1 MTSTDERPHKLT
13 PKGLVT
19 RERIIEAA
27 THLIYKHGAQSTN
40 NEMVRA
46 AAGVSG
52 SQLSHYFPDKE
63 SLVRAV
69 IAGCADSMMGLRESP
84 PRGALD
90 SFEALRAWAYSY
102 IGREDVLE
110 GGCSFGSLA
119 SEIMKTGLDVHDEI
133 AAGFNRWRDVFRSG
147 LQAMRN
153 RGDLRRD
160 ADLDQLADALMA
172 AFQGGMLLT
181 QAVRD
186 VAPLRNALLG
196 AIAYTESYA
205 PRRRGRGGGS

>member
-1 MTSTDERPHKLT
+1 MPSSTQKLT
-13 PKGLVT
+13 PKGMAT
-19 RERIIEAA
+19 RERIVEAA
-27 THLIYKHGAQSTN
+27 SRLIYERGVHDTN
-40 NEMVRA
+40 NELIRE

-69 IAGCADSMMGLRESP
+69 IAWRADSMMGLRESP

-90 SFEALRAWAYSY
+90 SFGALRAWADSY
-102 IGREDVLE
+102 IESERVLQ

-119 SEIMKTGLDVHDEI
+119 SEVMKSDLDVHDEI
-133 AAGFNRWRDVFRSG
+133 AAGFTRWRDTFRSG
-147 LQAMRN
+147 LREMQE

-160 ADLDQLADALMA
+160 ADPDALAHALTA

-181 QAVRD
+181 QGARNIE
-186 VAPLRNALLG
+186 PLRDALYG
-196 AIAYTESYA
+196 AIAYVESFA
-205 PRRRGRGGGS
+205 PRRRRA

>member
-1 MTSTDERPHKLT
+1 MATTDQRPSKLT
-13 PKGLVT
+13 PKGMAT
-19 RERIIEAA
+19 RERIVATAA
-27 THLIYKHGAQSTN
+27 DLMYTRGVQGTN
-40 NEMVRA
+40 NELVRK

-69 IAGCADSMMGLRESP
+69 LAWRADSMMGLREVP

-90 SFEALRAWAYSY
+90 SFEALRAWADSY
-102 IGREDVLE
+102 IEREDVVRE

-119 SEIMKTGLDVHDEI
+119 SEVMKTDLNVHDEI
-133 AAGFNRWRDVFRSG
+133 TAGFERWKDTFRSG
-147 LQAMRN
+147 LQAMRD

-160 ADLDQLADALMA
+160 ADLDQLAHALAA

-181 QAVRD
+181 QAARD
-186 VAPLRNALLG
+186 VTPLRDALSG
-196 AIAYTESYA
+196 AIAYVESYA
-205 PRRRGRGGGS
+205 PRRAPRRS